1 MTDLGNQRDVE
12 KRNKAAKAAA
22 APVDEAVRWLMG
34 DERGRAFVWDQLGR
48 AGVFRSSM
56 GATPELTAFN
66 EGKRITGLALLD
78 DVMLRLTAK
87 MVRRRVQRPGQ
98 IVGMHQLLPQQYSM
112 QLNISLYQQE

>member
-78 DVMLRLTAK
+78 DVMRLSPEQFT
-87 MVRRRVQRPGQ
+87 R
-98 IVGMHQLLPQQYSM
+98 M
-112 QLNISLYQQE
+112 QAEARSRAIPKKDEDNG